1 MTILRRR
8 HASSILNIKEVIYFS
23 NFYID
28 IYIYMLVGKS
38 IRWWGQ
44 GSVAVAVAVALIIA
58 VYRGEGHRVLL
69 VVVNVG
75 GGRKR

>member
-1 MTILRRR
+1 
-8 HASSILNIKEVIYFS
+8 
-23 NFYID
+23 
-28 IYIYMLVGKS
+28 MLVGKS